1 MVEGGEEGEKKS
13 KPRMIRVFVKRT
25 RQDPCQVSIPA
36 EPEAIMDL
44 VGGCPKEIA
53 VSTDLVILCDEDG
66 KLTDKS
72 YNCTI
77 CGYNFVGTLV
87 FVGIKDDEWA
97 DCPLSYSEFRATF
110 PALFQ
115 SMQPIRKGL

>member
-1 MVEGGEEGEKKS
+1 MRKS
-13 KPRMIRVFVKRT
+13 KPRMIRVFVNRPG
-25 RQDPCQVSIPA
+25 QDPCQVSIPA

-53 VSTDLVILCDEDG
+53 VSTDLVILYDEDG
-66 KLTDKS
+66 NLTDKP
-72 YNCTI
+72 YTCTF
-77 CGYNFVGTLV
+77 GTNRLVGTLV

-115 SMQPIRKGL
+115 SVQPIRKG